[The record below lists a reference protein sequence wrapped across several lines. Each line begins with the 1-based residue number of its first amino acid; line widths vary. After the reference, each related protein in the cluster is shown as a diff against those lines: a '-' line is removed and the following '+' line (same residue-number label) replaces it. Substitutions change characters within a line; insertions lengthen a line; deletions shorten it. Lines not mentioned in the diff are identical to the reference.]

1 MRLIYNTSCRHRIT
15 TKPRGANSQQIYY
28 FSNYPQRNHPHFFCE
43 HQIFAMGRHFGYARL
58 FFLDADG
65 VAVMRQ
71 KDYGKKAFTLPPQQT
86 LP

>member
-1 MRLIYNTSCRHRIT
+1 
-15 TKPRGANSQQIYY
+15 
-28 FSNYPQRNHPHFFCE
+28 
-43 HQIFAMGRHFGYARL
+43 MGRHLGYAKL

-71 KDYGKKAFTLPPQQT
+71 KNYGKKAFTLPHQQT

>member
-1 MRLIYNTSCRHRIT
+1 
-15 TKPRGANSQQIYY
+15 
-28 FSNYPQRNHPHFFCE
+28 
-43 HQIFAMGRHFGYARL
+43 MGRHFSYAWL

-71 KDYGKKAFTLPPQQT
+71 KDYGKKAFTRPPQQT